1 MAIPRARLARLLLH
15 FRSRG
20 PKSLPQPFSP
30 SSSSSSS
37 AHGLFP
43 SPWPTPSTGGA
54 WRRAFHDGRPRGP
67 LWRSKKLI
75 GKEALFAIQGLKR
88 FKGDEEKL
96 ADFVRRYVA
105 RLLKADKLAVL
116 GELERQEEV
125 DLAVKMFRII
135 QKEDWYKPDIYMF
148 KDLIIAL
155 AKCKKMEEAMVIW
168 GNMRDEN
175 LFPDSQTYAEVIRG
189 FLRYGSPSDAMN
201 IYEDMKKSPD
211 PPEELPFRVLL
222 KGLLPHPLLRNRV
235 KQDFEELFPE
245 RHIYDPPEEIF
256 GMH

>member
-125 DLAVKMFRII
+125 DLAVKV
-135 QKEDWYKPDIYMF
+135 WH
-148 KDLIIAL
+148 
-155 AKCKKMEEAMVIW
+155 
-168 GNMRDEN
+168 
-175 LFPDSQTYAEVIRG
+175 FPPNS
-189 FLRYGSPSDAMN
+189 
-201 IYEDMKKSPD
+201 
-211 PPEELPFRVLL
+211 
-222 KGLLPHPLLRNRV
+222 
-235 KQDFEELFPE
+235 
-245 RHIYDPPEEIF
+245 
-256 GMH
+256 